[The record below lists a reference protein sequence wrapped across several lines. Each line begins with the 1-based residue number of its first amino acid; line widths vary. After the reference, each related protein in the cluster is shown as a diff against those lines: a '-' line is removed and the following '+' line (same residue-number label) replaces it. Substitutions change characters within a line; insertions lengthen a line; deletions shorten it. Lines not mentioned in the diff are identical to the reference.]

1 VVVLRI
7 CIVQNHRFYC
17 T

>member
-7 CIVQNHRFYC
+7 CIGQIHRFYC